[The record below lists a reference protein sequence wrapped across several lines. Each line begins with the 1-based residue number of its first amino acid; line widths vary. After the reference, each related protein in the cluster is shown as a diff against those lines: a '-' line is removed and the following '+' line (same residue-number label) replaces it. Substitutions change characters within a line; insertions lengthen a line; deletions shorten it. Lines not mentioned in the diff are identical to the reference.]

1 MMKTILSYKKHKQ
14 ILKKRYVKKNDN
26 LINREI
32 QSEYVIIID
41 ENNAKEKMSTFI
53 ALKKA
58 RALELDLVQVSPQ
71 NSGQI
76 AICKIMDYKKYLY
89 DKKKKQLLIKK
100 NHKVVL
106 IKEIQFRLNTD
117 THDFETKIN
126 HIKRFLSQ
134 GHKVKI
140 IIFFR
145 GREIN
150 REEGATT
157 LLNKITE
164 RFSEIS
170 KQDSNIQSG
179 KRTMF
184 LIIAPIKVDSDEATK
199 NTPIKKNNFD

>member
-1 MMKTILSYKKHKQ
+1 MKSILSYKKHKQ

-150 REEGATT
+150 REEAATT

-164 RFSEIS
+164 RFSEIT

-184 LIIAPIKVDSDEATK
+184 LIIAPIKADNDETTK

>member
-1 MMKTILSYKKHKQ
+1 MKTILSYKKHKQ

>member
-1 MMKTILSYKKHKQ
+1 MKTILSYKKHKQ

-41 ENNAKEKMSTFI
+41 ENNAKEKMPTFI

-164 RFSEIS
+164 RFSETT

-184 LIIAPIKVDSDEATK
+184 LIIAPIKVDNDEATK